1 MYCSRYLE
9 GLVAKNLHCN
19 ADFLAVFGIFGF
31 AQKLPTKQK
40 LGPSSTFSASRLQR
54 EQLHS
59 KPAESTCQL
68 RFTSD
73 RVDPVQHAQVM
84 PTVLFRKAPL
94 FSKVTPKSCLRGFP
108 ACHLNHLLTPSLL
121 LSFPPSLLPS
131 FSPSLLLLSS
141 FFYRHCGHQWARA
154 ISQAI
159 RSVCNLPGWGSLDV
173 R

>member
-108 ACHLNHLLTPSLL
+108 ASHHDHCSTHLIDVVSKCSPS
-121 LSFPPSLLPS
+121 SLLPS
-131 FSPSLLLLSS
+131 FFCFPSSTATVGTNGPEP
-141 FFYRHCGHQWARA
+141 YRKLYDLYVICQGGDH
-154 ISQAI
+154 SM
-159 RSVCNLPGWGSLDV
+159 
-173 R
+173 

>member
-9 GLVAKNLHCN
+9 GLGIVAKNLHCN

-31 AQKLPTKQK
+31 AQKFPTKQK

-108 ACHLNHLLTPSLL
+108 ASHRDHCSTHL
-121 LSFPPSLLPS
+121 
-131 FSPSLLLLSS
+131 
-141 FFYRHCGHQWARA
+141 Q
-154 ISQAI
+154 
-159 RSVCNLPGWGSLDV
+159 
-173 R
+173 